1 MKLKVYTK
9 DGSSNEEADFPQFE
23 VFEGKHGQQA
33 LKEVIVAYQANA
45 RQGTRSTKTRAE
57 VSGGGRKPWRQ
68 KGTGNARVGSTRS
81 PIWTGGGRAF
91 GPKPRDYSKKINRK
105 VRTLAM
111 KRILFDR
118 ASRGEIDILEELE
131 ITEPKTK
138 LIHGLIRKIA
148 PQGRVLLV
156 ESEISETIRLAS
168 RNLAEI
174 DIIDA
179 GTVNT
184 LDLASYRKI
193 IITRKALDR
202 IGMRLNGAT
211 K

>member
-9 DGSSNEEADFPQFE
+9 DASSSKETEFPQFE
-23 VFEGKHGQQA
+23 IFEGRHGQQA

-111 KRILFDR
+111 KRIFSDR
-118 ASRGEIDILEELE
+118 AQRGEIEILEELE

-138 LIHGLIRKIA
+138 LLHDLVRTIA

-156 ESEISETIRLAS
+156 EDGIGDTLRLAS

-174 DIIDA
+174 DLIEA

-193 IITRKALDR
+193 IITRKALER
-202 IGMRLNGAT
+202 LGTRLNGAS